1 MADIIKW
8 AQVSLAA
15 IIIAQILLLVLRYPY
30 KKKKREFFW
39 FSSLL
44 FLILLRTLLLYNNG
58 ITGAASFTL
67 LWAGGGYLA
76 EISNQKGCLIWH
88 LAMFCLII
96 IYLLAAFLGFAGSMP
111 FYALFIFLILL
122 TSLYPIRLLYDYFK
136 STHSAVFIYFLMVAV
151 FWLLGAGYD
160 FLSPVMV
167 FPHLEI
173 ALWISFLFIIGT
185 GYLLAQ
191 EGYLRHYGWQ
201 TTYARMD
208 LQEKRMKNTYSRL
221 IHTENTLFLQDRLI
235 ASGFL
240 AAGTAHEFKNVL
252 SSLKVTAEHALASD
266 EIMIKQ
272 RSLQV
277 ILEQLEM
284 GRKEVSDFLDKLVQE
299 GRGKPELVNLK
310 EDLRYILGLVRATYR
325 REGIRVINEINA
337 DLAVIIRK
345 GELEQVLLN
354 LIRNS
359 VASLRKKEKKGS
371 LLIRI
376 KAAKSESEVSLDVID
391 NGSTITPEL
400 SAAIFKKN
408 TGFGLYISRMLI
420 ERNGG
425 YLEYIPL
432 EEGSC
437 FRIILPLS

>member
-1 MADIIKW
+1 MADTIKW
-8 AQVSLAA
+8 AQVFLAV
-15 IIIAQILLLVLRYPY
+15 IIVAQILLLVLRYPY
-30 KKKKREFFW
+30 KRRKREFFW

-44 FLILLRTLLLYNNG
+44 FLILLRTLFLYNNG
-58 ITGAASFTL
+58 IAGVASFTL
-67 LWAGGGYLA
+67 LWAGGSYLA
-76 EISNQKGCLIWH
+76 EIFNKKGCRIWH
-88 LAMFCLII
+88 LAMFCLIL

-111 FYALFIFLILL
+111 FYALFIFLIFL
-122 TSLYPIRLLYDYFK
+122 TSLYPIGLLYDYSK
-136 STHSAVFIYFLMVAV
+136 NTHSAVFIYFLLVAV
-151 FWLLGAGYD
+151 FLLLGAGYD
-160 FLSPVMV
+160 FLSPVIF
-167 FPHLEI
+167 FPQLEI

-201 TTYARMD
+201 TTYARLD

-240 AAGTAHEFKNVL
+240 AAGTAHEFKNIL
-252 SSLKVTAEHALASD
+252 STLKVTAEHALASD
-266 EIMIKQ
+266 EIMVKQ

-299 GRGKPELVNLK
+299 GRGEPESVNLK

-325 REGIRVINEINA
+325 REGIRVINEISA
-337 DLAVIIRK
+337 GLAVIMRK

-359 VASLRKKEKKGS
+359 VASLRNKEKKGP

-376 KAAKSESEVSLDVID
+376 KAAKSEGEISLDVID
-391 NGSTITPEL
+391 NGFTITPGL

-408 TGFGLYISRMLI
+408 TGFGLYISKMLI

-425 YLEYIPL
+425 HLEYIPL

>member
-8 AQVSLAA
+8 AQVSLSA

-30 KKKKREFFW
+30 KRKKREFFW

-44 FLILLRTLLLYNNG
+44 FLILLRTLSLYNNSMVW
-58 ITGAASFTL
+58 ITSFVL
-67 LWAGGGYLA
+67 LWAGGSYLS
-76 EISNQKGCLIWH
+76 EISNRKNCLIWH
-88 LAMFCLII
+88 LVMFCLLT

-122 TSLYPIRLLYDYFK
+122 TSLYPTGMLYDYFK
-136 STHSAVFIYFLMVAV
+136 STHSAVFIYFLLVTV

-160 FLSPVMV
+160 FLSPVMF
-167 FPHLEI
+167 FPHLEM

-201 TTYARMD
+201 TAYARLD
-208 LQEKRMKNTYSRL
+208 LQEKRMKNAYSRL

-240 AAGTAHEFKNVL
+240 AAGTAHEFKNIL
-252 SSLKVTAEHALASD
+252 SSLKITAEHALASD
-266 EIMIKQ
+266 EIMVKQ

-277 ILEQLEM
+277 IFEQLEM

-299 GRGKPELVNLK
+299 GRGEPELVNLK

-325 REGIRVINEINA
+325 REGIRVINEISA
-337 DLAVIIRK
+337 GLEVIMRK

-359 VASLRKKEKKGS
+359 VASLRKKEKKGP
-371 LLIRI
+371 LLISI
-376 KAAKSESEVSLDVID
+376 KAAKSDGEVTLDVID

-400 SAAIFKKN
+400 SASIFKQN

-420 ERNGG
+420 ERNSG

>member
-1 MADIIKW
+1 MVDTIKW

-15 IIIAQILLLVLRYPY
+15 VVIAQILLLVLRYPH
-30 KKKKREFFW
+30 KRRKREYFW
-39 FSSLL
+39 FSFLL
-44 FLILLRTLLLYNNG
+44 FLILLRTLFLSNNG
-58 ITGAASFTL
+58 IAGAASFIL
-67 LWAGGGYLA
+67 LWAGGSYLS
-76 EISNQKGCLIWH
+76 EISNQKNCLIWH
-88 LAMFCLII
+88 LAIFCLLI

-122 TSLYPIRLLYDYFK
+122 TSLYPMGLLYDYFK
-136 STHSAVFIYFLMVAV
+136 STHSAVFMYFLLITV

-160 FLSPVMV
+160 FFSPVMF

-173 ALWISFLFIIGT
+173 ALWISFLFIIGS

-201 TTYARMD
+201 TTYARLD

-266 EIMIKQ
+266 NIMVKQ

-299 GRGKPELVNLK
+299 GRGKPESVDLK

-325 REGIRVINEINA
+325 REGIRVVNEISGA
-337 DLAVIIRK
+337 LAVIIRK

-359 VASLRKKEKKGS
+359 VASLRKKEKKS
-371 LLIRI
+371 PLLIKI
-376 KAAKSESEVSLDVID
+376 KAARSDGEVSLDVID

-425 YLEYIPL
+425 HLEYIPL

>member
-1 MADIIKW
+1 MADIIKG
-8 AQVSLAA
+8 AQVSLSA

-30 KKKKREFFW
+30 KRKKREFFW
-39 FSSLL
+39 FLSLL
-44 FLILLRTLLLYNNG
+44 FLILLRTLFLYNNG
-58 ITGAASFTL
+58 MVWITSFVL
-67 LWAGGGYLA
+67 LWVGGSYLS
-76 EISNQKGCLIWH
+76 EISNRGSCMFWH
-88 LAMFCLII
+88 LAMFCLLI

-122 TSLYPIRLLYDYFK
+122 TSLYPIGMLYDYFK
-136 STHSAVFIYFLMVAV
+136 STHSAVFIYFLLVTV

-160 FLSPVMV
+160 FLGPVMF
-167 FPHLEI
+167 FPHLEM
-173 ALWISFLFIIGT
+173 ALWISFLFIIVT

-201 TTYARMD
+201 TTYARLD

-221 IHTENTLFLQDRLI
+221 IHTENTLFLQDKLI

-240 AAGTAHEFKNVL
+240 AAGTAHEFKNIL
-252 SSLKVTAEHALASD
+252 SSLKVTAEHALGSD
-266 EIMIKQ
+266 EIMVKQ

-284 GRKEVSDFLDKLVQE
+284 GRKEVSEFLDKLVQE
-299 GRGKPELVNLK
+299 GRGEPELVNLK

-325 REGIRVINEINA
+325 REGVRVINEISA
-337 DLAVIIRK
+337 GLEVIMRK

-359 VASLRKKEKKGS
+359 VASLQKKEKKGP

-376 KAAKSESEVSLDVID
+376 KAAKSNGEVILDVID

-437 FRIILPLS
+437 FRISLPLS